1 MVCSKE
7 DYIGRRLSQN
17 EISAA
22 LFLSSQAISLF
33 GSSVVSFAIVWFVT
47 RQTHSGLWV
56 SLLTVSS
63 YLPQFVVSFFAGVWA
78 DRYSRKK
85 LIIAADTMIALFT
98 CLLIFL
104 IPWFT
109 DAGTMMTAL
118 ITISFIRSIG
128 AGIQTPAVSAIIPSL
143 VPKEKLMKIN
153 GYNASIQS
161 VVQFA
166 APAAAGLVLSFMPL
180 TAVLMIDIVTA
191 VIGVGIFCFVSV
203 PVRDT
208 METHQDVEN
217 ANMFSDMKKGFSYVL
232 SEYALRYLI
241 FSFGLF
247 ILLCVPAGFLCSLY
261 VTRYFSD
268 SYIYLSGVELAGFA
282 GMTAGGLIM
291 ASFAGKRD
299 RMKIYGT
306 GIAGFGVLA
315 VLLAATSLFMVYL
328 SLMVV
333 FGIILTVV
341 QTASTTFLQEN
352 TQEDMI
358 GRVFGLYGSV
368 YSLALPLGMIV
379 FGPLADF
386 ISLKILMVVSGI
398 VLFVLGLYTF
408 MRKKR

>member
-1 MVCSKE
+1 MNNWKK
-7 DYIGRRLSQN
+7 N
-17 EISAA
+17 TA
-22 LFLSSQAISLF
+22 LFLTSQAISLF
-33 GSSVVSFAIVWFVT
+33 GSSVVSFAIVWFIT
-47 RQTHSGLWV
+47 RQTQSGLWV

-63 YLPQFVVSFFAGVWA
+63 YLPQFVVLFFAGVWA

-85 LIIAADTMIALFT
+85 LIIAADTMIATFT
-98 CLLIFL
+98 CLLVFL
-104 IPWFT
+104 IPQFT
-109 DAGTMMTAL
+109 NTGIMMAAL
-118 ITISFIRSIG
+118 IAISFIRSVG
-128 AGIQTPAVSAIIPSL
+128 AGIQTPAVSAMIPSL
-143 VPKEKLMKIN
+143 VPEEKLMKIN

-161 VVQFA
+161 AVQFA

-180 TAVLMIDIVTA
+180 SAVLMIDIITA

-203 PVRDT
+203 PIREAT
-208 METHQDVEN
+208 ESLQNEKSGS
-217 ANMFSDMKKGFSYVL
+217 MFSDMKKGFSYVL
-232 SEYALRYLI
+232 LEQRLKYLI
-241 FSFGLF
+241 FSYGLF

-299 RMKIYGT
+299 RMKIYGG

-315 VLLAATSLFMVYL
+315 VLLAVTSIFPVYL

-352 TQEDMI
+352 TREDMI
-358 GRVFGLYGSV
+358 GRVFGLFGSV

-379 FGPLADF
+379 FGPLADV
-386 ISLKILMVVSGI
+386 ISLKALMLVSGI
-398 VLFVLGLYTF
+398 VLVMLGSYTF
-408 MRKKR
+408 RKKQRKNDK